1 MKYIF
6 VSLLICSLL
15 AAMRVSAQG
24 PSPAGDPQLE
34 VTVTDLLLRRPVPGT
49 VVYLQN
55 AARQTIDST
64 KTNAEGRALF
74 SNVSAAG
81 RYRVYTRQS
90 ADYADDDVSDIFIK
104 SGGPT
109 TVTLLL
115 PLQRESTLDE
125 VVINDRRL
133 ARMNTQNAEVSALV
147 SKRELQALPLEG
159 RDITR
164 ALYRLPNLTLATQ
177 GYAESPNV
185 AINGLNGIYTNY
197 LIDGMDN
204 NERFLGNMKFN
215 TPVGFAQGITVY
227 TNNYSVEFG
236 NTSNGI
242 VNVTTRSGS
251 NQFSGEAYYL
261 TRPGSVI
268 DSPSTYAT
276 ADLSGNSVKD
286 GFQRH
291 QLGFAL
297 GGALKK
303 DKTFFYIDVEQTF
316 DKKDNRLSAPSLGV
330 NEVVTGHNYFS
341 YLSGKLDQVWSN
353 RFKTTIRA
361 NVGTFNIDRQ
371 GGGLDGGIL
380 FPSAASAQKNRTYLI
395 SMKNAYVLGTDIT
408 GETNYQHSRFRWN
421 YREPVNPTNPSAT
434 VRGPDGVPIATIG
447 QSGSIFD
454 DIENT
459 DQIQQKFTLRR
470 NNHTL
475 KAGAEFITSDFAL
488 LGGANPYGTYDVQLT
503 QVQLDALKANNIGSA
518 LNVNDI
524 PANAQVRTYDVEL
537 RPTTFGKRQYVYSLY
552 AEDLWAARPNL
563 NLTVGLRYDYDNL
576 TKAGGNKGDYNNIAP
591 RVAFN
596 YQLNEKSVIRG
607 GYGMFYDRIKYTVY
621 SDNLQFSNSGV
632 DFKKELTELKRLG
645 ILPQY
650 ADLDKIIFAGNL
662 NARAT
667 TPVTYLN
674 GPTSA
679 QLQPR
684 RDQQFSNNFRIMNP
698 DGFQNPYSHQFSLGY
713 QNKPTANTLF
723 SVDLVHVATNDLYYI
738 YNLNAASPY
747 PLTNPN
753 DVKVRTVAQ
762 ADLTRPIPI
771 RQDKRGAY
779 QVVNGSDTLR
789 GISRNV
795 FETRTDGYARYWA
808 ANFVFQKLQGA
819 DKFAYRLGYNL
830 SVIKSNTTGVNTRAQ
845 DSNNY
850 AAEYVVDDNDRRH
863 VFSGVFYYY
872 PFRNLSIT
880 PAVLLQS
887 GLPITRVA
895 DAKQFGGVTDLNG
908 DSESYSL
915 PSDIQPGETRNND
928 RLPWAKTVDLSIK
941 YTVRLL
947 GRPRLELSA
956 DVYNLLNTQNIS
968 GYNVV
973 RGSSNQFQLGPRGSG
988 ITVRSAAPP
997 RQFQFGARYVF

>member
-1 MKYIF
+1 MKYLF
-6 VSLLICSLL
+6 FSLFISSVLVNFQV
-15 AAMRVSAQG
+15 AAQN
-24 PSPAGDPQLE
+24 AGSQQLE
-34 VTVTDLLLRRPVPGT
+34 VTVTDLLLRRPVAGT

-55 AARQTIDST
+55 TTSRTLDSVQ
-64 KTNAEGRALF
+64 TNAQGKALF
-74 SNVSAAG
+74 RAVSALG
-81 RYRVYTRQS
+81 RYRVFTRQS
-90 ADYADDDVSDIFIK
+90 ANYTEEEVADIPIK
-104 SGGPT
+104 SGAIT
-109 TVTLLL
+109 TVTLEL
-115 PLQRESTLDE
+115 PLRRESTLEE

-133 ARMNTQNAEVSALV
+133 ARLNNQNAEVSALV

-177 GYAESPNV
+177 GYAEAPNV

-215 TPVGFAQGITVY
+215 TPVGFAEGITVY

-236 NTSNGI
+236 NTSNGVI
-242 VNVTTRSGS
+242 NVTTRSGS
-251 NQFSGEAYYL
+251 NQLTGEAYYL
-261 TRPGSVI
+261 TRPGSAI
-268 DSPSTYAT
+268 DSPSNFAT
-276 ADLSGNSVKD
+276 NDLSGNSVKD

-303 DKTFFYIDVEQTF
+303 DKTFFYVDVEQTF
-316 DKKDNRLSAPSLGV
+316 DRKDNRLVVPSLGV
-330 NEVVTGHNYFS
+330 NEIVTGHNHFS
-341 YLSGKLDQVWSN
+341 YISGKLDQVWSG
-353 RFKTTIRA
+353 RFKTTLRA
-361 NVGTFNIDRQ
+361 NIGSFDIERQ
-371 GGGLDGGIL
+371 GGGLEGGIL
-380 FPSAASAQKNRTYLI
+380 FPSAAAAQKDRTYLI
-395 SMKNAYVLGTDIT
+395 SLKNAYVLGTEIT
-408 GETNYQHSRFRWN
+408 GETNYQHSRYRWN
-421 YREPVNPTNPSAT
+421 YREPVNPANPSAT

-447 QSGSIFD
+447 QSGAIFD

-470 NNHTL
+470 GDHTF
-475 KAGAEFITSDFAL
+475 KAGAEFITSDYAL
-488 LGGANPYGTYDVQLT
+488 LGGANAYGTYDVQLT
-503 QVQLDALKANNIGSA
+503 QAQLDALKTRNIGSA

-524 PANAQVRTYDVEL
+524 PGNVQVRTYDVEL
-537 RPTTFGKRQYVYSLY
+537 RPTTFGKRQNVVSLY

-563 NLTVGLRYDYDNL
+563 NLTFGLRYDYDNL
-576 TKAGGNKGDYNNIAP
+576 SKGGGTKGDFNNIAP
-591 RVAFN
+591 RVAVN
-596 YQLNEKSVIRG
+596 YQLNDRTVIRG
-607 GYGMFYDRIKYTVY
+607 GYGMFYDKIKYTVY
-621 SDNLQFSNSGV
+621 SDNLQFSNNGA
-632 DFKKELTELKRLG
+632 DFRKELTELKRLNL
-645 ILPQY
+645 LPQS
-650 ADLDKIIFAGNL
+650 ADLDRITFAGNL

-698 DGFQNPYSHQFSLGY
+698 DGFQNPYSHQFSLGF
-713 QNKPTANTLF
+713 QHKPTANTLF

-738 YNLNAASPY
+738 YNLNAPSPY
-747 PLTNPN
+747 PLTSAT
-753 DVKVRTVAQ
+753 DAKVRTVAQ

-779 QVVNGSDTLR
+779 ALVNGSDTLR

-808 ANFVFQKLQGA
+808 ANFVFQKLKGA
-819 DKFAYRLGYNL
+819 DKYAYRLGYNL

-850 AAEYVVDDNDRRH
+850 VAEYVFDDNDRRH
-863 VFSGVFYYY
+863 VFSGIFYYY
-872 PFRNLSIT
+872 PFRNLVIT
-880 PAVLLQS
+880 PTVLLQS

-928 RLPWAKTVDLSIK
+928 RLPWAKTVDISVK
-941 YTVRLL
+941 YTVQLF

-956 DVYNLLNTQNIS
+956 DIYNLLNTQNIS

-973 RGSSNQFQLGPRGSG
+973 RGSSNQFQLGARGSG